1 MTRWDEVKFTRKH
14 ITAFERKEFTDGLK
28 RNLCQ
33 HIRRAAL
40 RDRYTQRELAI
51 AMGTS
56 LSRVSKV
63 INMRVDDL
71 TIDILFNYLYI
82 IEPRTKVLVAI

>member
-1 MTRWDEVKFTRKH
+1 MSRWQEVTFTTKH
-14 ITAFERKEFTDGLK
+14 ITALERKEFIDGLK
-28 RNLCQ
+28 QNLCQ
-33 HIRRAAL
+33 QIRRAAL

-51 AMGTS
+51 LLGTS
-56 LSRVSKV
+56 PARVSKV
-63 INMRVDDL
+63 IRSRTDEL